1 MHEVRERFGR
11 QVCYLLV
18 CYTVV
23 FSVVTQRSSPQTATE
38 NRTTLTIPVFLS
50 LCSCGLTNKPTMY
63 KTTLKTAV

>member
-38 NRTTLTIPVFLS
+38 NRTIFLS
-50 LCSCGLTNKPTMY
+50 LCSFGLTNKPTMY
-63 KTTLKTAV
+63 KTTVKTAV